1 MSSKLLSVPHVRLC
15 TLRYSTSF
23 LLKILQ
29 LSLGYA
35 RGLIFND
42 LKALKYKVCAG
53 ILWDRK
59 VNFAAYRNDKNELM
73 VLVSSIEVEVD
84 IFALYRYRWSIER
97 LFKHLKSGGF
107 DIEKSHLV
115 NLDRFKKLLVVT
127 AIASALI
134 VKNGLIQNSLNPIRI
149 KLQKTTEKQ
158 LFSLFTYGFDHIK
171 NIFYQSII
179 NSCNSTNTHL
189 INTSKNRTSYYLLC
203 LPTKIVGYYGR
214 RVSKAAQSTKCH
226 MITRIPQCG
235 LSHLCYSDKVIK
247 YIRAIFIPAS

>member
-1 MSSKLLSVPHVRLC
+1 M
-15 TLRYSTSF
+15 
-23 LLKILQ
+23 
-29 LSLGYA
+29 
-35 RGLIFND
+35 
-42 LKALKYKVCAG
+42 
-53 ILWDRK
+53 WDRK

-203 LPTKIVGYYGR
+203 LPTKIVGYYGLR
-214 RVSKAAQSTKCH
+214 HSGGTKLP
-226 MITRIPQCG
+226 TK
-235 LSHLCYSDKVIK
+235 L
-247 YIRAIFIPAS
+247 